1 MILDLLENGNPS
13 HMALAVSGDGP
24 RVSYEE
30 LRTQVGRLIAA
41 LRDLGL
47 GCDDRIAIALPNGL
61 EVIASFLAAST
72 VGTAAP
78 LNPAYTRDEFKFYL
92 EDTSARALI
101 IPSAGLEEARAAAGD
116 DVLLIETDLNS
127 EGRVRFSAK
136 GKIAAPRDTENSKN
150 ENAAL
155 I

>member
-1 MILDLLENGNPS
+1 MCFGPHRNHMILDLLENGNPS
-13 HMALAVSGDGP
+13 HLALAGSGGGP
-24 RVSYEE
+24 KLTYDKLRAQVNRLVDE
-30 LRTQVGRLIAA
+30 LRQA
-41 LRDLGL
+41 GL
-47 GCDDRIAIALPNGL
+47 GRDDRIAMALPNGI
-61 EVIASFLAAST
+61 EMIVSFLASST

-127 EGRVRFSAK
+127 EGRVRFSA
-136 GKIAAPRDTENSKN
+136 
-150 ENAAL
+150 
-155 I
+155 